1 MFSPSTAT
9 CYNRPIR
16 RDTEP
21 PMTAARE
28 YIRQHGKPDDS
39 VIDEIVTRVVQVAQP
54 DRGILFGSAARADM
68 GPDSDLDFLVVKSGE
83 YDRARLEGD
92 IYVAM
97 RGIGLAA
104 DFILVT
110 PQQVEQ
116 YKHAKFLIIH
126 PALEEGAGVYNNG
139 PSQWETKND

>member
-1 MFSPSTAT
+1 
-9 CYNRPIR
+9 
-16 RDTEP
+16 
-21 PMTAARE
+21 MTAARE
-28 YIRQHGKPDDS
+28 YITQHGRPDDA
-39 VIDEIVTRVVQVAQP
+39 VIDEIVRRVVQVAEP
-54 DRGILFGSAARADM
+54 DRIILFGSAARGDM

-83 YDRARLEGD
+83 YDRAQLEGD

-97 RGIGLAA
+97 RGVGLAA

-126 PALEEGAGVYNNG
+126 PALEEGVDVYNHVPL
-139 PSQWETKND
+139 PS